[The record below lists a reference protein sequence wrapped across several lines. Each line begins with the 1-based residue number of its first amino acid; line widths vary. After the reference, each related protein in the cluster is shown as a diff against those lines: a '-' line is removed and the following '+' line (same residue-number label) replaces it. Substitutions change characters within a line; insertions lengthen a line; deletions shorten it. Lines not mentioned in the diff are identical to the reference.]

1 MARQTPRNIVW
12 FTSKANHVTIISIA
26 NINLLF
32 ILYTDVPSSGSDCT
46 WNIIVLKKWQSLQKK
61 GFSGLEW
68 KRTSDTLSVTPVPVL
83 KRKSQILQKLF
94 H

>member
-32 ILYTDVPSSGSDCT
+32 ILYTDVPSSGSGCT
-46 WNIIVLKKWQSLQKK
+46 WNIIVQK